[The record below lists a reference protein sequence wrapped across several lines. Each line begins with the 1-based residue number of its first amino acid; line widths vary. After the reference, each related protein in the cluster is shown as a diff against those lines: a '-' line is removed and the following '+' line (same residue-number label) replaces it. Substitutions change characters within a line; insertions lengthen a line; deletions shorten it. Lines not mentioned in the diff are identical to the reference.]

1 MNLMKL
7 FNMKYFMQ
15 NVKKSKMAILLFL
28 SIVPIF
34 TALTIITLG
43 KDSILEFWKLGL
55 ANIIFMYITPF
66 VLSVVLFGYVYKKK
80 SIDFIGSMPIS
91 RKSIFITNT
100 IGGSVLLILS
110 QLVTLLVSLLAGT
123 LVGGTVF
130 VGMLW
135 DIFVYQS
142 IAYIFVFTIS
152 NLAMSL
158 SGNILTQIVTTL
170 LITFLIPSGVAYFDI
185 WNSVNSYRIADEYG
199 MLYSTVTNTRNY
211 TAPSAVFGCAINGMS
226 YEYNNTSIAKMVVLS
241 LIYIVIGYIM
251 FNKKIMESA
260 GESFQNKYEH
270 LVVKGLT
277 LIPFAMILV
286 PLVEEREGEA
296 ILFIIAIIAVYYL
309 IYDLITNKKNKL
321 ITNLVAM
328 IVSILV
334 LFSVYDV
341 IAKAAEDT
349 SFTLEIEDVKSVVV
363 KNAGYNIKG
372 LDIEV
377 TDSDLIQKILV
388 SDRRYSGSRTY
399 MDTEINLKNG
409 TKKLYDAY
417 VGEDVLEVIL
427 KQAKTEDFEVKKIE
441 CNFNFF
447 NATDK
452 KVNKNLKIAL
462 NNALKANGINE
473 IYRKDNASGV
483 YIYAY
488 DYVNHGIRRIAY
500 PMNISKDVFNIV
512 TKMCNQSTVDYIKN
526 REYSY
531 IYISI
536 GNDVGYYGDCP
547 TELRKFIIENR
558 DTVCNMDEEYMYI
571 SIGVSRFYTNDIQTV
586 KDIIKKNDDK
596 LYKEEKFLDHS
607 FDDIEI

>member
-34 TALTIITLG
+34 TALTIITVG
-43 KDSILEFWKLGL
+43 KDNILEFWELGL

-110 QLVTLLVSLLAGT
+110 QLVTLLVSLLAST

-142 IAYIFVFTIS
+142 IAYIFVLTIS

-185 WNSVNSYRIADEYG
+185 WNSGNSYRIADEYG
-199 MLYSTVTNTRNY
+199 MLYSTVTNTRSY
-211 TAPSAVFGCAINGMS
+211 TAPSAVFGATINGMS

-241 LIYIVIGYIM
+241 LIYIAIGYIM

-286 PLVEEREGEA
+286 PLVEEREGES
-296 ILFIIAIIAVYYL
+296 ILFLVAIIAVYYL

-321 ITNLVAM
+321 LTNLVAM

-341 IAKAAEDT
+341 IAKVAECT
-349 SFTLEIEDVKSVVV
+349 SFTLEIEDVKSIIV
-363 KNAGYNIKG
+363 KNARYNIKG

-377 TDSDLIQKILV
+377 TDTDLIQKILV
-388 SDRRYSGSRTY
+388 SDHRYNSSKTY

-441 CNFNFF
+441 CDFF

-473 IYRKDNASGV
+473 IYRKDNAGGV

-488 DYVNHGIRRIAY
+488 DYVNHGIRKIAY

-512 TKMCNQSTVDYIKN
+512 TKICNKNAVDYVKN

-536 GNDVGYYGDCP
+536 GNDVEYYGDCP
-547 TELRKFIIENR
+547 EELRKFIIENK
-558 DTVCNMDEEYMYI
+558 DTICNMDEKYIYI
-571 SIGVSRFYTNDIQTV
+571 SVGANRFYTNDIQTV
-586 KDIIKKNDDK
+586 KEIVRKNDDK
-596 LYKEEKFLDHS
+596 LYEDKNFLEPS
-607 FDDIEI
+607 SKDIEI

>member
-34 TALTIITLG
+34 TALTIITVG
-43 KDSILEFWKLGL
+43 KDNILEFWELGL

-110 QLVTLLVSLLAGT
+110 QLVTFLVSLLAST

-170 LITFLIPSGVAYFDI
+170 LVTFLIPSGVAYFDI
-185 WNSVNSYRIADEYG
+185 WNSGNSYRIADEYG
-199 MLYSTVTNTRNY
+199 MLYSTVTNTRSY
-211 TAPSAVFGCAINGMS
+211 TAPSAVFGSTINGMS

-241 LIYIVIGYIM
+241 LIYIAIGYIM

-286 PLVEEREGEA
+286 PLVEEREGES
-296 ILFIIAIIAVYYL
+296 ILFLVAIIAVYYL

-321 ITNLVAM
+321 LTNLVAM

-341 IAKAAEDT
+341 IAKVAEDT
-349 SFTLEIEDVKSVVV
+349 SFTLEIENVKSIIV

-377 TDSDLIQKILV
+377 TDTDLIQKILV
-388 SDRRYSGSRTY
+388 SDRRYNSSKTY

-441 CNFNFF
+441 CNFFI
-447 NATDK
+447 TI
-452 KVNKNLKIAL
+452 LKTSLLIF
-462 NNALKANGINE
+462 KG
-473 IYRKDNASGV
+473 
-483 YIYAY
+483 
-488 DYVNHGIRRIAY
+488 
-500 PMNISKDVFNIV
+500 
-512 TKMCNQSTVDYIKN
+512 
-526 REYSY
+526 
-531 IYISI
+531 
-536 GNDVGYYGDCP
+536 
-547 TELRKFIIENR
+547 
-558 DTVCNMDEEYMYI
+558 
-571 SIGVSRFYTNDIQTV
+571 
-586 KDIIKKNDDK
+586 
-596 LYKEEKFLDHS
+596 
-607 FDDIEI
+607 

>member
-34 TALTIITLG
+34 TALTIITVG
-43 KDSILEFWKLGL
+43 KDNILEFWELGL

-110 QLVTLLVSLLAGT
+110 QLVTLLVSLLAST

-185 WNSVNSYRIADEYG
+185 WNSGNSYRIADEYG
-199 MLYSTVTNTRNY
+199 MLYSTVTNTRSY
-211 TAPSAVFGCAINGMS
+211 TAPSAVFGATINGMS

-241 LIYIVIGYIM
+241 LIYIAIGYIM

-286 PLVEEREGEA
+286 PLVEEREGES
-296 ILFIIAIIAVYYL
+296 ILFLVAIIAVYYL

-321 ITNLVAM
+321 LTNLVAM

-341 IAKAAEDT
+341 IAKVAEGT
-349 SFTLEIEDVKSVVV
+349 SFTLEIEDVKSIIV
-363 KNAGYNIKG
+363 KNARYNIKG

-377 TDSDLIQKILV
+377 TDTDLIQKILV
-388 SDRRYSGSRTY
+388 SDHRYNSSKTY

-441 CNFNFF
+441 CDFF

-473 IYRKDNASGV
+473 IYRKDNAGGV

-488 DYVNHGIRRIAY
+488 DYVNHGIRKIAY

-512 TKMCNQSTVDYIKN
+512 TKICNKNAVDYVKN

-536 GNDVGYYGDCP
+536 GNDVEYYGDCP
-547 TELRKFIIENR
+547 EELRKFIIENK
-558 DTVCNMDEEYMYI
+558 DTICNMDEKYIYI
-571 SIGVSRFYTNDIQTV
+571 SVGANRFYTNDIQTV
-586 KDIIKKNDDK
+586 KEIVRKNDDK
-596 LYKEEKFLDHS
+596 LYEDKNFLEPS
-607 FDDIEI
+607 SKDIEI

>member
-34 TALTIITLG
+34 TALTIITVG
-43 KDSILEFWKLGL
+43 KDNILEFWELGL

-100 IGGSVLLILS
+100 IGGSILLILS

-185 WNSVNSYRIADEYG
+185 WNSGNSYRIADEYG
-199 MLYSTVTNTRNY
+199 MLYSTVTNTRSY
-211 TAPSAVFGCAINGMS
+211 TAPSAVFGATINGMS

-241 LIYIVIGYIM
+241 LIYIAIGYIM

-286 PLVEEREGEA
+286 PLVEEREGES
-296 ILFIIAIIAVYYL
+296 ILFLVAIIAVYYL

-321 ITNLVAM
+321 LTNLVAM

-341 IAKAAEDT
+341 IAKVAEGT
-349 SFTLEIEDVKSVVV
+349 SFTLEIEDVKSIIV
-363 KNAGYNIKG
+363 KNARYNIKG

-377 TDSDLIQKILV
+377 TDTDLIQKILV
-388 SDRRYSGSRTY
+388 SDHRYNSSKTY

-441 CNFNFF
+441 CDFF

-473 IYRKDNASGV
+473 IYRKDNAGGV

-488 DYVNHGIRRIAY
+488 DYVNHGIRKIAY

-512 TKMCNQSTVDYIKN
+512 TKICNKNAVDYVKN

-536 GNDVGYYGDCP
+536 GNDVEYYGDCP
-547 TELRKFIIENR
+547 EELRKFIIENK
-558 DTVCNMDEEYMYI
+558 DTICNMDEKYIYI
-571 SIGVSRFYTNDIQTV
+571 SVGANRFYTNDIQTV
-586 KDIIKKNDDK
+586 KEIVRKNDDK
-596 LYKEEKFLDHS
+596 LYEDKNFLEPS
-607 FDDIEI
+607 SKDIEI